1 MRIEKGVN
9 LMKKSIE
16 NSDELNKR
24 RMEFFK
30 LNTSSIA
37 EERYLCTICSKVTKI
52 TLNLQM
58 FKGPNFVHNHIINK
72 HMALVED
79 NVDKEVGF

>member
-1 MRIEKGVN
+1 LDALKGEVEWDRNLSKLLKMRIEKGVN

-52 TLNLQM
+52 TLNL
-58 FKGPNFVHNHIINK
+58 
-72 HMALVED
+72 
-79 NVDKEVGF
+79 

>member
-1 MRIEKGVN
+1 
-9 LMKKSIE
+9 
-16 NSDELNKR
+16 
-24 RMEFFK
+24 
-30 LNTSSIA
+30 
-37 EERYLCTICSKVTKI
+37 
-52 TLNLQM
+52 M